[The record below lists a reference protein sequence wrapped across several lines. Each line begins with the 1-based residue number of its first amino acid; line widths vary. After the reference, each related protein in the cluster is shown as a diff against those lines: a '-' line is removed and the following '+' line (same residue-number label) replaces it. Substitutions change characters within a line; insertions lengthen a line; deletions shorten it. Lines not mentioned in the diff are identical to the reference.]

1 MRLIFLGNY
10 MKAKFS
16 PFVQKTIF
24 QIHKKDRKLA
34 EKIQKQII
42 LFESNPEHPSLRLHK
57 LSGALDHMWS
67 LSITMSIRMVYKLMS
82 KETAYFVD
90 IGTHDEVYRK

>member
-1 MRLIFLGNY
+1 

-16 PFVQKTIF
+16 PFVQKGVA
-24 QIHKKDRKLA
+24 QIYKKDKRLA
-34 EKIQKQII
+34 EKIQQQIL
-42 LFESNPEHPSLRLHK
+42 LFESNPRHPSLRLHK
-57 LSGALDHMWS
+57 LSGTLDNMWS
-67 LSITMSIRMVYKLMS
+67 LSITMSIRMVYRLTN

>member
-1 MRLIFLGNY
+1 

-16 PFVQKTIF
+16 PFVQKTIT
-24 QIHKKDRKLA
+24 QIYKKDRKLA
-34 EKIQKQII
+34 EKLRKQIR
-42 LFESNPEHPSLRLHK
+42 LLESNPKHPSLRLHK
-57 LSGALDHMWS
+57 LSGTLDNMWS
-67 LSITMSIRMVYKLMS
+67 LSVTSSIRMVYRLVS